1 MPETPRSGFLPVAS
15 LGVSDKD
22 LPSFLITMG
31 GLILIVAICYHFGW
45 GMEEPKE
52 KKEKKD

>member
-15 LGVSDKD
+15 LGVPDKD